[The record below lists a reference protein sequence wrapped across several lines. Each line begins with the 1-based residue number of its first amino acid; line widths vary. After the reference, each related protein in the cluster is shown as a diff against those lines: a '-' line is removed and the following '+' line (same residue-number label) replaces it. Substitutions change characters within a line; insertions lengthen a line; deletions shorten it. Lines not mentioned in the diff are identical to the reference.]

1 MAYINQPDDL
11 RRIFQDLDNRLR
23 KIETATRFTA
33 PDVSTEPTYPRT
45 GDIIFDNT
53 PDQMK
58 YWNGTEWVV
67 FADDYLGVPVI
78 SYSPVWSGTGLAFT
92 GTPAVGQYSRV
103 GKMITFNIKVNCTT
117 VTNFGTGQYFL
128 TLPFAPF
135 NNFVFRNGGL
145 HDTSANVHYSILGDS
160 HAGST
165 SLELLYSRVQGSH
178 AQDDPFDHN
187 SPLTLA
193 TADFFYISGTYFI
206 A

>member
-1 MAYINQPDDL
+1 MAYINQPPAL
-11 RRIFQDLDNRLR
+11 QQMFADLDSRLR
-23 KIETATRFTA
+23 KLETAVRFTA
-33 PDVSTEPTYPRT
+33 PDVTSEPTYPRV
-45 GDIIFDNT
+45 GDIIYNNMQDY
-53 PDQMK
+53 ME

-67 FADDYLGVPVI
+67 FGDDNLGVPVI

-103 GKMITFNIKVNCTT
+103 GKMITFYIKVNCTT

-145 HDTSANVHYSILGDS
+145 HDTSANLHYSILGDS

-165 SLELLYSRVQGSH
+165 SIELLYSRSQGSH
-178 AQDDPFDHN
+178 VQDDPFNHN

-193 TADFFYISGTYFI
+193 TADFFYISGTYFLP
-206 A
+206 

>member
-1 MAYINQPDDL
+1 MAYINQPPEL
-11 RRIFQDLDNRLR
+11 RAMFADLDQRLR
-23 KIETATRFTA
+23 KLELAVRFTA
-33 PDVSTEPTYPRT
+33 PSVDAVPTYPRI
-45 GDIIFDNT
+45 GDIIYNNT
-53 PDQMK
+53 EDYME

-67 FADDYLGVPVI
+67 FGDDNLGVPVI

-92 GTPAVGQYSRV
+92 GTPAVGRYSRV
-103 GKMITFNIKVNCTT
+103 GKMITFYIKVNCTT
-117 VTNFGTGQYFL
+117 VTNFGTGGYYL

-160 HAGST
+160 SSASA
-165 SLELLYSRVQGSH
+165 SIELLYSKSQGSH
-178 AQDDPFDHN
+178 VEDSPFKQG
-187 SPLTLA
+187 SPLSLA

>member
-1 MAYINQPDDL
+1 MAYINQPEDL
-11 RRIFQDLDNRLR
+11 RRMFQDIDARLR
-23 KIETATRFTA
+23 LIETATRFTA
-33 PDVSTEPTYPRT
+33 PDVSTEPAYPRT

-53 PDQMK
+53 PNQMK

-78 SYSPVWSGTGLAFT
+78 SYAPVWSGTGLTFT

-117 VTNFGTGQYFL
+117 VTNFGTGQYHL
-128 TLPFAPF
+128 TLPFAPYS
-135 NNFVFRNGGL
+135 NFVFRNAGL

-160 HAGST
+160 NSSST
-165 SLELLYSRVQGSH
+165 DIELLYSRSQGSH
-178 AQDDPFDHN
+178 NQDDPFDHN
-187 SPLTLA
+187 SPVTLA
-193 TADFFYISGTYFI
+193 TGDFFYISGTYFI